1 MIYFSMGL
9 FCMDIW
15 HSFYLCRS
23 YKSLS

>member
-1 MIYFSMGL
+1 MIYFSMGF